1 MKMRLFPLLF
11 GLMLPIA
18 AVGDVVGEASKPL
31 ASIDDKADV
40 RVFARGLENPWG
52 LAFLPDGTALV
63 TERPG
68 RLRLV
73 SKDGTLSEP
82 IKGLPTVDDNGQGGL
97 LDVALDP
104 QFSSNRLVYLSFS
117 EPGSEGAGTAV
128 LRGKF
133 DGDRLENATV
143 IYRQTPKVV
152 SARHYGSRLA
162 FSPDGTLFITQGDRG
177 NYADQAQALGN
188 HIGKLVRINADGSVP
203 ADNPFVGKPDVRP
216 EIWSYGHRN
225 MQGAA
230 IDPSTGLLWT
240 VEHGA
245 RGGDE
250 LNQPQAGRNYGW
262 PVITYGRDYSGSKI
276 GEGQAKA
283 GLEQPV
289 HYWDPSIAP
298 SGLTF
303 YTGNAFP
310 AWKGSVFLGALA
322 GQRLVRLTMEG
333 GKVTGEEAMLTDLG
347 MRIRDVRQG
356 PDGLLYLLVD
366 SDDGLILRVEPKSA
380 G

>member
-310 AWKGSVFLGALA
+310 AWKGSVCLGALA

>member
-1 MKMRLFPLLF
+1 MKMRLFPLLL

-18 AVGDVVGEASKPL
+18 ACGDVVGEASKPL
-31 ASIDDKADV
+31 ASIDNKADV

-104 QFSSNRLVYLSFS
+104 QFASNRLVYLSFS

-128 LRGKF
+128 LRGKL
-133 DGDRLENATV
+133 DGDRLEDATV
-143 IYRQTPKVV
+143 IYRQMPKVV
-152 SARHYGSRLA
+152 SARHYGSRLV

-262 PVITYGRDYSGSKI
+262 PVISYGRDYSGSKI